1 MTLVAIL
8 LSVLVGVS
16 LGLLGGGGSILM
28 VPILVI
34 VVDMDPKVAIATSL
48 LVVGSTAAVGAIQH
62 WRAGRVD
69 IRTGLV
75 FGGAGMAGA
84 YVGGRVAEFI
94 PGDWLLVAF
103 GIMMAVTAVAM
114 LRDRRAPTPVRA
126 DDGSGDPGH
135 RHTGR
140 IIIDGVVVGMIT
152 GLVGAGGGFLVV
164 PALVLL
170 GGLSMPVAVGTSL
183 LVIAMKSAAGLA
195 GYLASVDLDWPLALA
210 VTAAA
215 IGGSFIGTRLVDRT
229 NPDRLRRGFG
239 WFVVAA
245 AILVLAQQVPSAWT
259 QWLPGSALAWAAIPI
274 AIVAVVAFLDLRS
287 HAAQGDPTQD
297 EPGQDDPAQDDPT
310 QDEPAQDEPG
320 QDGAGPSEHAGPEI
334 PVATR
339 AAAGSTSAVAARRTE
354 TP

>member
-1 MTLVAIL
+1 MTLLAIGL
-8 LSVLVGVS
+8 AVLVGVS

-34 VVDMDPKVAIATSL
+34 VAGQDPKVAIATSL
-48 LVVGSTAAVGAIQH
+48 LVVGSTAAVGAVQH

-69 IRTGLV
+69 VRTGLV
-75 FGGAGMAGA
+75 FGGAGMVGA
-84 YVGGRVAEFI
+84 YLGGRLAAFI

-114 LRDRRAPTPVRA
+114 LRDRRPA
-126 DDGSGDPGH
+126 DTASPSPDDVGGRSPSG
-135 RHTGR
+135 RHAGR
-140 IIIDGVVVGMIT
+140 IVVDGVAVGAVT

-215 IGGSFIGTRLVDRT
+215 IGGSFLGTRLVDRT
-229 NPDRLRRGFG
+229 NPAMLRRGFG

-245 AILVLAQQVPSAWT
+245 AILVLAQQVPAAWT
-259 QWLPGSALAWAAIPI
+259 TWLPGPVLAWAAVPI
-274 AIVAVVAFLDLRS
+274 A
-287 HAAQGDPTQD
+287 
-297 EPGQDDPAQDDPT
+297 
-310 QDEPAQDEPG
+310 
-320 QDGAGPSEHAGPEI
+320 
-334 PVATR
+334 
-339 AAAGSTSAVAARRTE
+339 AVAAIAFVDLRKRTSAQD
-354 TP
+354 TRDGDPGLPDGPASSTTTQALS